1 MIKINSLAG
10 YHTSR
15 VIKGLSLFFVHFRHD
30 IGEIS
35 SDFLAHVSNKLS
47 AFVGNADHDLATV
60 LSSMH
65 SLDITELFE
74 PVDKPSSGSCR
85 MAHFLGD
92 VGHRQVV
99 LARKVGEQEKLGER
113 NVTTVKLV
121 GEVEDAGALC
131 EEDKVRETISVRL
144 DCTS

>member
-10 YHTSR
+10 YNTSR
-15 VIKGLSLFFVHFRHD
+15 VVKGLSLFFVHFRHD

-65 SLDITELFE
+65 SLDVAELLE
-74 PVDKPSSGSCR
+74 PIDKSSGGSCG
-85 MAHFLGD
+85 MAHLFGD
-92 VGHRQVV
+92 VGHRQVI
-99 LARKVGEQEKLGER
+99 LTRKVGEQEKLGER
-113 NVTTVKLV
+113 DVTAVKLV
-121 GEVEDAGALC
+121 REVENAGALC
-131 EEDKVRETISVRL
+131 EEDKVRKTISVRL
-144 DCTS
+144 YCTS